1 MNPVYSVFAA
11 ISAFHYKEEVA
22 GSSPA
27 LRYDPSSSSV
37 GRAPMQTQN
46 TVQKTNKT
54 NKQNKPNKQKFIF
67 LFVWLIIRAIIKNNY

>member
-37 GRAPMQTQN
+37 GRAPMQ
-46 TVQKTNKT
+46 KTKHCPKNKT
-54 NKQNKPNKQKFIF
+54 NKQNKTNQTNKNLYFY
-67 LFVWLIIRAIIKNNY
+67 LFG

>member
-46 TVQKTNKT
+46 TVQKTKH
-54 NKQNKPNKQKFIF
+54 
-67 LFVWLIIRAIIKNNY
+67 

>member
-46 TVQKTNKT
+46 TVQKTNKQT
-54 NKQNKPNKQKFIF
+54 NKQNKTNKTNQTNKNLYFY
-67 LFVWLIIRAIIKNNY
+67 LFG